1 MSKNIFI
8 MGDSYS
14 TFGGYIPE
22 GYACYYGIGRE
33 NVAQVS
39 EMGKTWWGLLAKE
52 MDYNV
57 VMNDSY
63 SGSTVCTSVR
73 DGQPITAA
81 FVKRLDKY
89 IEEGFFEKNP
99 IDTFFVFGGT
109 NDNWLG
115 RPMGET
121 LYEGWNEENLKCILP
136 AFCYLLD
143 RLTKQ
148 KNIGRVVVIFNTALK
163 PVLVDGVKEAC
174 ERLGADY
181 IQLSNIEKDFGH
193 PNETGMAQIAQQLGE
208 FLSK

>member
-22 GYACYYGIGRE
+22 GYACYYGVGRE
-33 NVAQVS
+33 NVAYVS

-52 MDYNV
+52 MDYNI

-89 IEEGFFEKNP
+89 IEEGFFEKN
-99 IDTFFVFGGT
+99 
-109 NDNWLG
+109 
-115 RPMGET
+115 R
-121 LYEGWNEENLKCILP
+121 NLP
-136 AFCYLLD
+136 
-143 RLTKQ
+143 
-148 KNIGRVVVIFNTALK
+148 
-163 PVLVDGVKEAC
+163 
-174 ERLGADY
+174 
-181 IQLSNIEKDFGH
+181 
-193 PNETGMAQIAQQLGE
+193 
-208 FLSK
+208 

>member
-14 TFGGYIPE
+14 TFKGYIPE
-22 GYACYYGIGRE
+22 GYACYYGAGRE
-33 NVAQVS
+33 NFAEVS

-52 MDYNV
+52 MDYNI

-73 DGQPITAA
+73 ETQSITAA
-81 FVKRLDKY
+81 FVKRIDKY

-99 IDTFFVFGGT
+99 IDTFLVFGGT

-121 LYEGWNEENLKCILP
+121 MYEGWDEENLKCILP
-136 AFCYLLD
+136 AFCYLID

-181 IQLSNIEKDFGH
+181 IQLEGIEKDFGH
-193 PNETGMAQIAQQLGE
+193 PNETGMAQIAEQLKA